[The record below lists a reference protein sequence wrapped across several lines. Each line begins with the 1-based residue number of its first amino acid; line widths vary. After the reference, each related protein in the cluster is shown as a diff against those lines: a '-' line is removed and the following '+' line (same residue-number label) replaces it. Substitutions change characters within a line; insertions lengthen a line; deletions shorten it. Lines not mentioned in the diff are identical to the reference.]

1 MYFKDITMKNL
12 FYGLLLTLLFTTTPA
27 AAYNSSDLNQL
38 MSSGSCAYGDLS
50 GADLSSLDLTGANLT
65 GSNLTGARLI
75 KTKLA
80 GAVFDKAV
88 LTKTVLTDAELANTS
103 FKAAQLNYTNFSGS
117 P

>member
-1 MYFKDITMKNL
+1 MKNL

-50 GADLSSLDLTGANLT
+50 GADLSSLDLTRANLT

-75 KTKLA
+75 SR
-80 GAVFDKAV
+80 AV
-88 LTKTVLTDAELANTS
+88 LTATGVERTLFAST
-103 FKAAQLNYTNFSGS
+103 
-117 P
+117 